1 MPQFSS
7 SAARTLTLCASCA
20 FFGFSCA
27 PSRPAEDPAT
37 ESANTDPNTPDS
49 SGQSY
54 AQAIATICDADR
66 LSGAD
71 ANDPLEAQNQRNDY
85 LAQHVKNADGIYFL
99 TVFRTQTAAEQS
111 EALTREAKLAKVARC
126 ALGESL
132 RAEATP
138 SDAPAP
144 AAEK

>member
-1 MPQFSS
+1 MAHFSRS
-7 SAARTLTLCASCA
+7 TAHILTLCA

-27 PSRPAEDPAT
+27 PARPAEDPA
-37 ESANTDPNTPDS
+37 ESANVDPNAPDG

-85 LAQHVKNADGIYFL
+85 LVQHVKNADGIYFL
-99 TVFRTQTAAEQS
+99 TVFRTQTAAEQA
-111 EALTREAKLAKVARC
+111 EALTREAKVAKLARC

-132 RAEATP
+132 RTEAAL
-138 SDAPAP
+138 SEAPTP
-144 AAEK
+144 AAQK